1 MRLLVLGHFFW
12 HTIIAARTKE
22 RAKVKDLRI
31 LMKPKSNSGN
41 NIARQ
46 QAGLRLFLVMLLL
59 AVSAQLWAQ
68 DDPAGVADVS
78 YRLGAGDK
86 LQIDV
91 FNQADLTGEY
101 TLDGNGR
108 FSMHLI
114 GKVEAANLTPT
125 ELEAL
130 LVSKL
135 KPDYLV
141 NPRVSVRVQNFR
153 PFYIMG
159 EVRGPGSYAYV
170 DGMTYLTAVVI
181 AGGYTYRARKDHVY
195 VVHDDDPG
203 REEFKLDVN
212 DKVQPGD
219 IIRVAERIF

>member
-1 MRLLVLGHFFW
+1 MPKELPVISKLEQPSLLNLWLLVL
-12 HTIIAARTKE
+12 TI
-22 RAKVKDLRI
+22 
-31 LMKPKSNSGN
+31 
-41 NIARQ
+41 
-46 QAGLRLFLVMLLL
+46 LVSSV
-59 AVSAQLWAQ
+59 AWAQ
-68 DDPAGVADVS
+68 DQAGANLGVGETNLS

-91 FNQADLTGEY
+91 FNQEDLTGEY

-108 FSMHLI
+108 FTMHLI
-114 GKVEAANLTPT
+114 GKVSAAGLTPT

-153 PFYIMG
+153 PYYIIG
-159 EVRGPGSYAYV
+159 EVRGTGAFAYV
-170 DGMTYLTAVVI
+170 DGMTYLTAIAI
-181 AGGYTYRARKDHVY
+181 AGGYSYRAKKDHVY
-195 VVHDDDPG
+195 VVRDDDPE
-203 REEFKLDVN
+203 RKEIKLDVN
-212 DKVQPGD
+212 EKVQPGD